1 MKVKCLNCGTI
12 IDIEESE
19 YPVGIE
25 QTIECP
31 LCQEKVS
38 FTIKDES
45 KTSEV
50 LPPSISAVK
59 GPIKVKSR
67 VAKSGNNHPEESSQN
82 NQNENKEN
90 QSTSDESLDDK
101 IAKWEEAS
109 QQTLNNSGPFGR
121 LVYYL
126 GYYHNNIK
134 KGLICICALIALF
147 FVGKFFWNNYQ
158 SRPSGIKVDTDSI
171 AELVDSISDESIVNE
186 SDSIISFLRLMYENS
201 DYNNYPFLNGHCTQH
216 LLSVLSE
223 AYDYDCNESPCYA
236 TWLFRTQSQD
246 YKSSTEN
253 ESRVISVKDLGDN
266 WFEIEFY
273 DGGWK
278 GIKKIK
284 AYFKDGNIV
293 MDMIETVFDEAAED
307 VIAHDFN
314 PEVSLNHHFT
324 GTFTDSEGVFPV
336 ELDFTSVR
344 GNAVD
349 VIYKNVTLGGK
360 IRMTCTEFTKKAL
373 TFTGKDGRNTFT
385 INLHFIDNNTLRGK
399 AVDGNKTLDVE
410 MKAEC
415 IHDNNSQDADS
426 VKVVE

>member
-1 MKVKCLNCGTI
+1 MKVKCQNCGTI

-50 LPPSISAVK
+50 LPTSVSAVK
-59 GPIKVKSR
+59 NPIKVKSR

-101 IAKWEEAS
+101 IAKWEETS
-109 QQTLNNSGPFGR
+109 QQITNNSNPLYR
-121 LVYYL
+121 LAYYL
-126 GYYHNNIK
+126 GYYHDNIK
-134 KGLICICALIALF
+134 KGIICICVLIVLF

-158 SRPSGIKVDTDSI
+158 SRPSIKVDTDSI

-266 WFEIEFY
+266 WFEVEFY

-349 VIYKNVTLGGK
+349 VIYKNVTLGGE
-360 IRMTCTEFTKKAL
+360 IRMSCTEFTKKTL
-373 TFTGKDGRNTFT
+373 SFTGKDGRNTFT
-385 INLHFIDNNTLRGK
+385 INLHFIDNNTLQGK

-415 IHDNNSQDADS
+415 IHDNNSQVADS
-426 VKVVE
+426 VEVVE

>member
-12 IDIEESE
+12 IDIDGSS
-19 YPVGIE
+19 YPKGIE

-31 LCQEKVS
+31 LCQENVS
-38 FTIKDES
+38 FTIRDES
-45 KTSEV
+45 KTAEV
-50 LPPSISAVK
+50 LPPPVSAVK
-59 GPIKVKSR
+59 RPIKVKSR
-67 VAKSGNNHPEESSQN
+67 VVKSDNNHSDDSSQH
-82 NQNENKEN
+82 NENKGD
-90 QSTSDESLDDK
+90 QSASDESFDDK

-109 QQTLNNSGPFGR
+109 QQTLNNLGPFGR

-126 GYYHNNIK
+126 GYYHDNIK

-399 AVDGNKTLDVE
+399 AVDGNKTLDVV

>member
-50 LPPSISAVK
+50 LPTSVSAVK
-59 GPIKVKSR
+59 SPIKVKSR
-67 VAKSGNNHPEESSQN
+67 VAKSGNNHPDESSQN
-82 NQNENKEN
+82 NQNENKGN
-90 QSTSDESLDDK
+90 QQTSDESLDNK
-101 IAKWEEAS
+101 IAKWEETN
-109 QQTLNNSGPFGR
+109 QQITNNSNPLYR
-121 LVYYL
+121 LAYYL
-126 GYYHNNIK
+126 GYYHDNIK
-134 KGLICICALIALF
+134 KGLICICALIVLF

-158 SRPSGIKVDTDSI
+158 SRPSIKVDTDSI

>member
-50 LPPSISAVK
+50 LPTSVSVVK
-59 GPIKVKSR
+59 SHIKVKSR
-67 VAKSGNNHPEESSQN
+67 VAKSGNNHPDESSQN
-82 NQNENKEN
+82 NQNENKGN
-90 QSTSDESLDDK
+90 QQTSDESLDNK

-109 QQTLNNSGPFGR
+109 QQTLNNSGPFGG

-126 GYYHNNIK
+126 GYYHDNIK
-134 KGLICICALIALF
+134 KGLICICALIVLF

-158 SRPSGIKVDTDSI
+158 SRPSIKVDTDSI

-266 WFEIEFY
+266 WFEVEFY

-349 VIYKNVTLGGK
+349 VIYKNVTLGGE
-360 IRMTCTEFTKKAL
+360 IRMSCTEFTKKTL
-373 TFTGKDGRNTFT
+373 SFTGKDGRNTFT

-415 IHDNNSQDADS
+415 IHDNNSQVADS
-426 VKVVE
+426 VEVVE

>member
-1 MKVKCLNCGTI
+1 MKVKCLKCGTI

-50 LPPSISAVK
+50 LPPPVSAVK
-59 GPIKVKSR
+59 SPIKVKSR
-67 VAKSGNNHPEESSQN
+67 VAKSGNNHPDESSQN
-82 NQNENKEN
+82 NQNEIKGV
-90 QSTSDESLDDK
+90 QQTSDESLDDK

-109 QQTLNNSGPFGR
+109 QQITNNSNPLYR
-121 LVYYL
+121 LAYYL
-126 GYYHNNIK
+126 GYYHDNIK
-134 KGLICICALIALF
+134 KGLICICVLIVLF

-293 MDMIETVFDEAAED
+293 MDMIETVYDEVIED
-307 VIAHDFN
+307 LKR
-314 PEVSLNHHFT
+314 EQ
-324 GTFTDSEGVFPV
+324 E
-336 ELDFTSVR
+336 
-344 GNAVD
+344 
-349 VIYKNVTLGGK
+349 K
-360 IRMTCTEFTKKAL
+360 
-373 TFTGKDGRNTFT
+373 
-385 INLHFIDNNTLRGK
+385 
-399 AVDGNKTLDVE
+399 
-410 MKAEC
+410 
-415 IHDNNSQDADS
+415 ADS
-426 VKVVE
+426 AQTTASGYIAELSERKLTEKDIDSFSTQQLEILRNMIFAWHGYKFNREDLNSYFSKYSWYNPATTDASLIYENLTEIEKYNVDFIKAHE